1 MNFFCIY
8 SYFIMIFLE
17 LFCISLLTLSWVQI
31 SHFSS
36 IKKKSTLIFTISNL
50 FSPLAFSRYEN
61 KWKDFKINKP
71 LSGLQVC
78 RLIISLSE
86 SVHKISQLCL
96 LLTAE
101 IVSRNT
107 SRPEEFIQELEALS
121 DKGFGLIICPPFPRS
136 FRSSNPVGNA
146 TSYIF
151 KVLFTS

>member
-1 MNFFCIY
+1 
-8 SYFIMIFLE
+8 MIFLE

-36 IKKKSTLIFTISNL
+36 IKKKSTLTFTISNL

-96 LLTAE
+96 LSTAE
-101 IVSRNT
+101 IISRNT
-107 SRPEEFIQELEALS
+107 SRPEGFIQEVEALS
-121 DKGFGLIICPPFPRS
+121 DKGFVLIIYIPFPRS

-151 KVLFTS
+151 KLLFTN